1 MTRTA
6 VGTLTLAL
14 LVSAPAGLLKAEE
27 KTKPMTI
34 KRITTNLYADEI
46 EPCVQ
51 FWERLGFEKIKDVPD
66 GKKLAFAMLQK
77 GNLELMYG
85 TYASLG
91 QDPDVA
97 KAFHKG
103 TTYLFVEVEN
113 LDDVIPATTGAEVV
127 KSKHQTFYGSTE
139 ISVKD
144 PAGHIVTFAQFGA
157 KP

>member
-1 MTRTA
+1 MIGTA
-6 VGTLTLAL
+6 LGRLTLAL
-14 LVSAPAGLLKAEE
+14 LVSAPVGLLKAEE

-46 EPCVQ
+46 EPCIR
-51 FWERLGFEKIKDVPD
+51 FWERMGFQKVMDVPAGD
-66 GKKLAFAMLQK
+66 KLAFAMLQK

-85 TYASLG
+85 TYSSLN

-97 KAFHKG
+97 RAFHKG

-113 LDDVIPATTGAEVV
+113 LDDVIPATTGAEIV

>member
-6 VGTLTLAL
+6 LGTLTLAL
-14 LVSAPAGLLKAEE
+14 LLCSPAGSLKAEE

-46 EPCVQ
+46 EPCIQ
-51 FWERLGFEKIKDVPD
+51 FWERLGFVKTMDVPD

-85 TYASLG
+85 TYSSLG

-113 LDDVIPATTGAEVV
+113 LDDVIPATTGAEIV
-127 KSKHQTFYGSTE
+127 KSRHQTFYGSTE